1 MHDAKHDDATPSVDS
16 PEEAP
21 AAAVDT
27 GIPKHHPL
35 PPLDAQLAVLRYNA
49 RLNRL
54 LWVFG
59 ALLAALVAPIIVSR
73 TQYAITE
80 AKERAEADVARDILG
95 DVNLDQ
101 ISFAFRTLPK
111 AVSPSVVSI
120 RTAGQRGEGQ
130 GSGVIV
136 DEQGYIVTNAH
147 VVRGAA
153 TAEVQL
159 SDGRSGVASLIGKD
173 KHLDIAVL
181 KTEMENLLAAEW
193 GDSDALDVG
202 DMVWALGS
210 PFGLEKS
217 ITFGIVSAKER
228 RDIGGRQRSVYQEFL
243 QTDAAVNPGNSGGPL
258 VNYEGKVV
266 GINTAIIG
274 PSYQGISFSI
284 PSTLAKGVYQQI
296 LENGSVER
304 GYLGIRPVSIDRKL
318 SRELGVDV
326 GGGVFVG
333 LVEKNTPADDAGM
346 RKGDVIISWNGQSV
360 NDPTVMSRAIGATRI
375 GSEVEVKVLRQS
387 DDGFQEKTLNVLVV
401 SRPPDESF

>member
-1 MHDAKHDDATPSVDS
+1 MQDDALPTGDTPGDA
-16 PEEAP
+16 PAP
-21 AAAVDT
+21 AAAQSS
-27 GIPKHHPL
+27 GWRPPL
-35 PPLDAQLAVLRYNA
+35 PPLEAQLAVLQYNA

-59 ALLAALVAPIIVSR
+59 ALLAALLAPIIISR

-80 AKERAEADVARDILG
+80 ARERAEADVARDILG
-95 DVNLDQ
+95 EVNLDQ

-120 RTAGQRGEGQ
+120 RTAGRRGEGQ

-136 DEQGYIVTNAH
+136 DEEGYIVTNAH
-147 VVRGAA
+147 VVRGAV

-159 SDGRSGVASLIGKD
+159 SDGRQGVASLIGAD
-173 KHLDIAVL
+173 RHLDIAVL
-181 KTEMENLLAAEW
+181 KTEMQNLMPAAW

-284 PSTLAKGVYQQI
+284 PSTLAKDVYEQI
-296 LENGSVER
+296 RDNGSVER
-304 GYLGIRPVSIDRKL
+304 GYLGIQPQSIDRKL
-318 SRELGVDV
+318 ARELGVDV

-346 RKGDVIISWNGQSV
+346 RKGDVIVSWNGQLV

-375 GSEVEVKVLRQS
+375 GSEVEVKVLRQG
-387 DDGFQEKTLNVLVV
+387 DEGLEEKTLDVLVV
-401 SRPPDESF
+401 ARPPDESF